1 MCAALLDRH
10 LTIAAV
16 VHLHLIERLAALL
29 RRELQA
35 QRAAELDHL
44 GLCARQQQ
52 QSQNGGQ
59 LSAFGWQGE
68 ASSPAGAV
76 SERAQMAPVAPAAGV
91 HHVVDAGSP
100 SR

>member
-68 ASSPAGAV
+68 ASSRVGTCLSSQRMPEPHAFALVKGWHI
-76 SERAQMAPVAPAAGV
+76 QP
-91 HHVVDAGSP
+91 
-100 SR
+100 